1 MVVDRDVVEARVR
14 EIRDAVGL
22 LGELAAK
29 GFEELSLH
37 ERLSMRYL
45 VIQLVEAAAGL
56 CVHLLAEEF
65 GEKAESYPGCFS
77 RLGEHG
83 VVPRGLA
90 AKLASRP
97 G

>member
-1 MVVDRDVVEARVR
+1 MR
-14 EIRDAVGL
+14 EIRDAVRL

-29 GFEELSLH
+29 EFEELSLH

-65 GEKAESYPGCFS
+65 GEKAESYPSLLQQAGGARRQRHS
-77 RLGEHG
+77 VRL
-83 VVPRGLA
+83 RA
-90 AKLASRP
+90 
-97 G
+97 